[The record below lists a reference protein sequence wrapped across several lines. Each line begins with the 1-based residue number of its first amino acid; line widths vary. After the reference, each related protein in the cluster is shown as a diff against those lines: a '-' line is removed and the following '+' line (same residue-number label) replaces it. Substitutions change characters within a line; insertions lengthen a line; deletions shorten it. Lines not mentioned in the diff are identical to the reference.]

1 MGAAKVDKYVGIDV
15 SKSTLDLDVRPRGE
29 RHQYSNDAAGI
40 AQLVKQLRKVR
51 PVLIV
56 CEATGGWER
65 LLVGA
70 LAVAHLPIVVV
81 NPRQVRDFAKATGRL
96 AKTDR
101 LDAEIIA
108 RFGEAVRPQPRALPS
123 ADARALDDLVTR
135 RQQLIE
141 MRTAEG
147 NRLRLAT
154 GRLRQQLDEHLGWLD
169 RQLDDL
175 DKELDHALRT
185 SPVWREQADV
195 LRSAKG
201 VGPILTATLLSALPE
216 LGHLNHKEIAALV
229 GVAPFNRD
237 SGLWRGK
244 RQIWGGRAPVR
255 AVLYMASL
263 SAVRTNPVLRSFYQ
277 RLINAGKLQKVAL
290 VACMHKLLTIL
301 NAMARDSRPWS
312 TASTRQSVSQ
322 AS

>member
-1 MGAAKVDKYVGIDV
+1 VGVAKVDKFVGIDV
-15 SKSTLDLDVRPRGE
+15 SKTTLDLMVRPTGTR
-29 RHQYSNDAAGI
+29 QQQANDADGI
-40 AQLVKQLRKVR
+40 AQLIKQLRKIR
-51 PVLIV
+51 PTLLV

-70 LAVAHLPIVVV
+70 LAAARLPIVVV

-101 LDAEIIA
+101 LDAEVIA
-108 RFGEAVRPQPRALPS
+108 RFAEAVRPEPRALPS
-123 ADARALDDLVTR
+123 ADAEALDDLVTR
-135 RQQLIE
+135 RQQLID

-147 NRLRLAT
+147 NRRRLAT
-154 GRLRQQLDEHLGWLD
+154 GRLREQLDEHLAWLD
-169 RQLDDL
+169 RQLEEL
-175 DKELDHALRT
+175 DKELNDTLRN
-185 SPVWREQADV
+185 SPVWREQANV

-216 LGHLNHKEIAALV
+216 LGQLNHKEIAALV

-237 SGLWRGK
+237 SGTWRGK

-255 AVLYMASL
+255 AVLYMATL
-263 SAVRTNPVLRSFYQ
+263 SAVRTNPVVRAFYQ

-301 NAMARDSRPWS
+301 NAMARDGRIWQPSKLTS
-312 TASTRQSVSQ
+312 
-322 AS
+322 

>member
-1 MGAAKVDKYVGIDV
+1 MGEAKLDKYVGIDV
-15 SKSTLDLDVRPRGE
+15 SKTTLDLMVRPTGTR
-29 RHQYSNDAAGI
+29 QQQANDADGI
-40 AQLVKQLRKVR
+40 AQLVKQLRQLR
-51 PVLIV
+51 PALVV

-70 LAVAHLPIVVV
+70 LAAARLPIVMV

-101 LDAEIIA
+101 LDAEVIA
-108 RFGEAVRPQPRALPS
+108 RFAEAVQPEPRALPS
-123 ADARALDDLVTR
+123 ADAQALDELVTR
-135 RQQLIE
+135 RQQLID

-147 NRLRLAT
+147 NRRRLAA
-154 GRLRQQLDEHLGWLD
+154 GRLREQLDEHLAWLD
-169 RQLDDL
+169 RQLHDL
-175 DKELDHALRT
+175 DKELDHTLRS
-185 SPVWREQADV
+185 SPVWREQAVV

-237 SGLWRGK
+237 SGMWRGK

-255 AVLYMASL
+255 AVLYMATL
-263 SAVRTNPVLRSFYQ
+263 SAVRTNPVLRAFYQ
-277 RLINAGKLQKVAL
+277 RLISAVMLHRWLWSL
-290 VACMHKLLTIL
+290 VWTMPP
-301 NAMARDSRPWS
+301 ARVSR
-312 TASTRQSVSQ
+312 
-322 AS
+322 

>member
-1 MGAAKVDKYVGIDV
+1 
-15 SKSTLDLDVRPRGE
+15 
-29 RHQYSNDAAGI
+29 
-40 AQLVKQLRKVR
+40 
-51 PVLIV
+51 
-56 CEATGGWER
+56 
-65 LLVGA
+65 
-70 LAVAHLPIVVV
+70 
-81 NPRQVRDFAKATGRL
+81 
-96 AKTDR
+96 
-101 LDAEIIA
+101 
-108 RFGEAVRPQPRALPS
+108 
-123 ADARALDDLVTR
+123 
-135 RQQLIE
+135 

-169 RQLDDL
+169 RPLHDL

-201 VGPILTATLLSALPE
+201 VGPTLTATLLSALPE

-237 SGLWRGK
+237 SGRWRGK

-277 RLINAGKLQKVAL
+277 RLITAGKLQKVAL

-312 TASTRQSVSQ
+312 TASARQSVNPA

>member
-1 MGAAKVDKYVGIDV
+1 VGVAKADKFVGIDV
-15 SKSTLDLDVRPRGE
+15 SKTMLDLMVRPTGTR
-29 RHQYSNDAAGI
+29 QQQANDADGI
-40 AQLVKQLRKVR
+40 AQLVKQLRQVR
-51 PVLIV
+51 PALVV

-70 LAVAHLPIVVV
+70 LAAARLPIVVV

-101 LDAEIIA
+101 LDAEVIA
-108 RFGEAVRPQPRALPS
+108 RFAEAVRPEPRALPS
-123 ADARALDDLVTR
+123 ADTQALDDLVTR
-135 RQQLIE
+135 RHQLID

-147 NRLRLAT
+147 DRRRLAT
-154 GRLRQQLDEHLGWLD
+154 GRLREQLDEHLAWLD
-169 RQLDDL
+169 HQLQELDKGLDDT
-175 DKELDHALRT
+175 LRD

-237 SGLWRGK
+237 SGMWRGK
-244 RQIWGGRAPVR
+244 RQIWGRAPVR
-255 AVLYMASL
+255 AVLYMATL
-263 SAVRTNPVLRSFYQ
+263 SAVRTNPVVRSFYQ
-277 RLINAGKLQKVAL
+277 RLVTAGKLHKVAL
-290 VACMHKLLTIL
+290 IASMHKLLTIL
-301 NAMARDSRPWS
+301 NAMARDGRTWQPAKLTS
-312 TASTRQSVSQ
+312 
-322 AS
+322 

>member
-1 MGAAKVDKYVGIDV
+1 VGEAKVNKYVGIDV
-15 SKSTLDLDVRPRGE
+15 SKNTLDLMVRPTGTR
-29 RHQYSNDAAGI
+29 QQQPNDADGI
-40 AQLVKQLRKVR
+40 AHLVTQLRQVR
-51 PVLIV
+51 PTLVV

-70 LAVAHLPIVVV
+70 LAAARLPIVVV

-101 LDAEIIA
+101 LDAQVIA
-108 RFGEAVRPQPRALPS
+108 RFAEAVQPEPRALPS
-123 ADARALDDLVTR
+123 ADAQVLDDLVTR

-147 NRLRLAT
+147 NRRRLAT
-154 GRLRQQLDEHLGWLD
+154 GRLRQQLDEHLDWLD
-169 RQLDDL
+169 RQLHDL
-175 DKELDHALRT
+175 DKEVDHTLRS

-244 RQIWGGRAPVR
+244 RQIWGGRGPVR
-255 AVLYMASL
+255 AVLYMATL
-263 SAVRTNPVLRSFYQ
+263 SAVRTNPSVRSFYQ
-277 RLINAGKLQKVAL
+277 RLIDAGKLQKVAL
-290 VACMHKLLTIL
+290 VASMHKLLPIL
-301 NAMARDSRPWS
+301 NAMARDGRTWQPAKITS
-312 TASTRQSVSQ
+312 
-322 AS
+322 

>member
-1 MGAAKVDKYVGIDV
+1 VGVAKVDKFVGIDV
-15 SKSTLDLDVRPRGE
+15 SKTTLDLMVRPTGT
-29 RHQYSNDAAGI
+29 RHQQANDADGI
-40 AQLVKQLRKVR
+40 AQLIKQLRKIR
-51 PVLIV
+51 PALVV

-70 LAVAHLPIVVV
+70 LAAARLPIVVV

-101 LDAEIIA
+101 LDAEVIA
-108 RFGEAVRPQPRALPS
+108 RFAEAVRPEPRALPS
-123 ADARALDDLVTR
+123 ADAEALDDLVTR
-135 RQQLIE
+135 RQQLID

-147 NRLRLAT
+147 NRRRLAT
-154 GRLRQQLDEHLGWLD
+154 GRRREQLDEHLAWLD
-169 RQLDDL
+169 RQLEEL
-175 DKELDHALRT
+175 DKELDDTLRN
-185 SPVWREQADV
+185 SLVWREQANV

-237 SGLWRGK
+237 SGVWRGK

-255 AVLYMASL
+255 AVLSMATL
-263 SAVRTNPVLRSFYQ
+263 SAVRTNPVVRAFYQ
-277 RLINAGKLQKVAL
+277 RLINAGKFQKVAL

-301 NAMARDSRPWS
+301 NAMARDGRTWQPAKLTS
-312 TASTRQSVSQ
+312 
-322 AS
+322 

>member
-1 MGAAKVDKYVGIDV
+1 VGVAKVEKYVGIDV
-15 SKSTLDLDVRPRGE
+15 SKDTLDLAVRPTGDRY
-29 RHQYSNDAAGI
+29 QQANDADGI
-40 AQLVKQLRKVR
+40 AQLIKQLRRVR
-51 PVLIV
+51 PALVV

-70 LAVAHLPIVVV
+70 LAAARLPIVVV

-108 RFGEAVRPQPRALPS
+108 RFADAVRPEPRSLPS

-141 MRTAEG
+141 MRTAES
-147 NRLRLAT
+147 NRRRLASH
-154 GRLRQQLDEHLGWLD
+154 RMQRQLDEHLTWLD
-169 RQLDDL
+169 RQILDL
-175 DKELDHALRT
+175 DEELDLTLRN

-216 LGHLNHKEIAALV
+216 LGHLNHREIAALV

-237 SGLWRGK
+237 SGMWRGT

-255 AVLYMASL
+255 AVLYMATL
-263 SAVRTNPVLRSFYQ
+263 SAVRTNPVLRGFYQ
-277 RLINAGKLQKVAL
+277 RLINAGKLHKVAL

-301 NAMARDSRPWS
+301 NAMARDSRPW
-312 TASTRQSVSQ
+312 QSAKIPS
-322 AS
+322 

>member
-1 MGAAKVDKYVGIDV
+1 VGETKVDKYVGVDV
-15 SKSTLDLDVRPRGE
+15 SKNTLDLMVRPTGTRLQ
-29 RHQYSNDAAGI
+29 RPNDADGI
-40 AQLVKQLRKVR
+40 AQLVKQLRRIR
-51 PVLIV
+51 PKLVV

-70 LAVAHLPIVVV
+70 LATVRLPIVVV

-101 LDAEIIA
+101 LDAEVIA
-108 RFGEAVRPQPRALPS
+108 RFAEAVQPEPRPLPT
-123 ADARALDDLVTR
+123 ADARALDELVRR

-147 NRLRLAT
+147 NRRRLAT
-154 GRLRQQLDEHLGWLD
+154 GRLRAQLDEHLAWLD
-169 RQLDDL
+169 RQLEDL
-175 DKELDHALRT
+175 DQDLDDTLRN
-185 SPVWREQADV
+185 SPIWREQADV

-237 SGLWRGK
+237 SGKWRGK
-244 RQIWGGRAPVR
+244 RQIWGGRGPVR
-255 AVLYMASL
+255 AVLYMATL
-263 SAVRTNPVLRSFYQ
+263 SAVRTNPAVRSFYL
-277 RLINAGKLQKVAL
+277 RLIGAGKLQ
-290 VACMHKLLTIL
+290 
-301 NAMARDSRPWS
+301 
-312 TASTRQSVSQ
+312 
-322 AS
+322 